1 VQLGDALQDQVEAA
15 VDKAMIVMDLTTN
28 VA

>member
-1 VQLGDALQDQVEAA
+1 VQLGDALQDRVEAA